1 MNENDEINMYTLS
14 LYNENGRTNRCQ
26 IKLPVE
32 KTEGVSKNEQS
43 RNTGIIGYTKTDDE
57 DKQNTTQENLKD
69 EQREPL
75 KKLGVNPGAP
85 DG

>member
-1 MNENDEINMYTLS
+1 MNENGEINMYTLS

-26 IKLPVE
+26 IKLE

-43 RNTGIIGYTKTDDE
+43 RDTGIIGHTKTDDE

-69 EQREPL
+69 EQRAPL

-85 DG
+85 EG

>member
-26 IKLPVE
+26 IKLE
-32 KTEGVSKNEQS
+32 KTEGVSSKNEQS
-43 RNTGIIGYTKTDDE
+43 RDTGIIAHTKTDDE

-69 EQREPL
+69 EQREPPN
-75 KKLGVNPGAP
+75 KLGVNPGAP
-85 DG
+85 EE

>member
-1 MNENDEINMYTLS
+1 VNENGEINMYTLS

-26 IKLPVE
+26 IKLE

-43 RNTGIIGYTKTDDE
+43 RDTGIIWHTKTDDE
-57 DKQNTTQENLKD
+57 DKQNTTKENLKD

-75 KKLGVNPGAP
+75 KKMGVNPGAP
-85 DG
+85 EG

>member
-1 MNENDEINMYTLS
+1 VNENGEINMYTLS

-26 IKLPVE
+26 IKLE

-43 RNTGIIGYTKTDDE
+43 RDTGIIGHTKTDDE

-69 EQREPL
+69 EQRAPL

-85 DG
+85 EG